1 MLPGSRE
8 GNEPTPCRMKNAYLK
23 EALLCTDVERFLR
36 YIVNEKNQG
45 AELCKIGYLLC
56 KNEGKDKNN
65 LYS

>member
-8 GNEPTPCRMKNAYLK
+8 GNDPTLCRMKNAYLK

-45 AELCKIGYLLC
+45 AELYKIGYLLC

>member
-1 MLPGSRE
+1 
-8 GNEPTPCRMKNAYLK
+8 MKDAYLK

-65 LYS
+65 PYSYLPEA

>member
-1 MLPGSRE
+1 
-8 GNEPTPCRMKNAYLK
+8 MKNAYLK

-45 AELCKIGYLLC
+45 AELCKIGYLLR